1 MRWLL
6 PSIVSALGAADYRP
20 TAADIAAKP
29 TPGKFYQV
37 QAGDSVWA
45 ISKAAYGGPR
55 PGIFWINDSLW
66 NSHIRK
72 GAAGW
77 QAYKVK
83 GLQLTKHY
91 NPAAAPS
98 AYGSG
103 NQYPLLWIPAAAGDE
118 PEPAAVPGPA
128 VPDCPPCE
136 PKIVKVEVPGPER
149 VVEVQIPGPERVVE
163 KRVEVPVPGPPR
175 IVEKIVEVPGPERIV
190 EKRVEVPVPGPGGGP
205 RWSTL
210 KSVSF
215 WGVLIGGL
223 ANMERDR
230 S

>member
-1 MRWLL
+1 VRWLL

-37 QAGDSVWA
+37 KGGDSVWA
-45 ISKAAYGGPR
+45 IAKVAYGGPR

-149 VVEVQIPGPERVVE
+149 IVEVQI
-163 KRVEVPVPGPPR
+163 
-175 IVEKIVEVPGPERIV
+175 PGPERIV
-190 EKRVEVPVPGPGGGP
+190 EKRVEVPGPERIVEVPGPPRIVEKRVEVPGPGGGP

-210 KSVSF
+210 QSVSF